1 MQNANKHVWI
11 VSALAVLLLVA
22 CAVAPATADSP
33 ASAGTLFSIPG
44 KTTFVSLPDTA
55 DVTTYSTTQ
64 DYGPLN
70 IPSALLQQASVQ
82 TRSETN
88 PPYQLASFDNVI
100 PVRSNTV
107 SLPITLYGQSY
118 TIPLTRMTF
127 ESIDDG
133 IDTYQGTI
141 PGIAD
146 SLVIVTVA
154 DDNLFYGSITLP
166 NDNIE
171 IYPVQNYNYTQIT
184 PAPLHIIYSENSIP
198 APATSVMISSSRS
211 SPITEEQ
218 LGAAIEAASAQNTRA
233 LAVVGFLVVT
243 DEEFYYQESNWI
255 GTVQQF
261 LGAISYAYE
270 DAPVGVALGV
280 CEYDS
285 TMMSVFSNDPRQV
298 TDPLAL
304 AEEVCWDYFLAQK
317 NADLVLYVSGVDANG
332 VLIAEGTTYPKRW
345 AWAQMVDDDDA
356 THVTGTLHA
365 RKYAAINALGYT
377 FGADPAYAYVDSN
390 VATVMYNY
398 YKSSSYNQLTFSTS
412 VSGRYGDAN
421 HDNAAR
427 ISARKA
433 TVANHV

>member
-1 MQNANKHVWI
+1 MKNTHRNLWF
-11 VSALAVLLLVA
+11 VSALAVLLLLGA
-22 CAVAPATADSP
+22 AVIPVTADSP
-33 ASAGTLFSIPG
+33 ASAETLFSIPG
-44 KTTFVSLPDTA
+44 KTTLVSLSDNA
-55 DVTTYSTTQ
+55 DVAAYSTTP

-70 IPSALLQQASVQ
+70 IPSALLPQ
-82 TRSETN
+82 TNVRSAT
-88 PPYQLASFDNVI
+88 PAYQLASFDNVI

-133 IDTYQGTI
+133 IDTYQGTV

-198 APATSVMISSSRS
+198 EPAESVMISSGRS

-218 LGAAIEAASAQNTRA
+218 LLAAAASSKNAKA
-233 LAVVGFLVVT
+233 LAVVGFLVGT
-243 DEEFYYQESNWI
+243 DEEFYYQEANWI
-255 GTVQQF
+255 GRVQQL
-261 LGAISYAYE
+261 LGTISYAYE
-270 DAPVGVALGV
+270 DSPVGVALGV
-280 CEYDS
+280 CAYDS
-285 TMMSVFSNDPRQV
+285 SMMSVFSNDPRQV

-304 AEEVCWDYFLAQK
+304 AEEVYWDYFLEQK
-317 NADLVLYVSGVDANG
+317 NADLALYVSGVDANG
-332 VLIAEGTTYPKRW
+332 VLIAEGTTFPKRW

-365 RKYAAINALGYT
+365 QRYAAINALGYT
-377 FGADPAYAYVDSN
+377 FGADPAYAYVDSS

-398 YKSSSYNQLTFSTS
+398 YTSSSYNQLTFSTS

-427 ISARKA
+427 ISANKVA
-433 TVANHV
+433 VANHV

>member
-1 MQNANKHVWI
+1 MKNTHRNLWI

-22 CAVAPATADSP
+22 AAVAPVTADSP
-33 ASAGTLFSIPG
+33 ASAETLFSIPG
-44 KTTFVSLPDTA
+44 KTTLVSLPNTA
-55 DVTTYSTTQ
+55 DVTTYSTTP

-70 IPSALLQQASVQ
+70 IPSALLQQATVRAASG
-82 TRSETN
+82 TN
-88 PPYQLASFDNVI
+88 PPYQLVSFDNVI
-100 PVRSNTV
+100 PVRSNAV

-133 IDTYQGTI
+133 IDTYQGTV

-198 APATSVMISSSRS
+198 EPATSVMISSSRS
-211 SPITEEQ
+211 SPIVEEQ
-218 LGAAIEAASAQNTRA
+218 LRAAIEAASPENTRA
-233 LAVVGFLVVT
+233 LAVVGFLVGT
-243 DEEFYYQESNWI
+243 DEEFYYLESSWI
-255 GTVQQF
+255 AKVQQL
-261 LGAISYAYE
+261 LGSISYAYE
-270 DAPVGVALGV
+270 DSPVGVALGV
-280 CEYDS
+280 CAYDS
-285 TMMSVFSNDPRQV
+285 TMMSVFSNDPRQI

-304 AEEVCWDYFLAQK
+304 TEEVYWDYFLAQK
-317 NADLVLYVSGVDANG
+317 NADLALYVSGVDANG

-356 THVTGTLHA
+356 THVTGTIHA

-377 FGADPAYAYVDSN
+377 FGADPAYAYVDSS

-398 YKSSSYNQLTFSTS
+398 YTSSSYNQLTFSTS
-412 VSGRYGDAN
+412 VSGRYGDAS

-427 ISARKA
+427 ISAHKA
-433 TVANHV
+433 AVANHV